1 MGYITPTGD
10 GEIKIQYKT
19 YINISVGDYSQYT
32 PLHGCYST
40 TGLENH
46 LGSIGLEY
54 TFNNQNPTEAMPLDD
69 ETALF
74 ITTSLGYTYT
84 LGDVN
89 QDDALD
95 VLDVVT
101 IVNFILGILEPTAY
115 QQYAGDID
123 DDNSIN
129 ILDVVLLVNIILS
142 N

>member
-1 MGYITPTGD
+1 M
-10 GEIKIQYKT
+10 
-19 YINISVGDYSQYT
+19 
-32 PLHGCYST
+32 
-40 TGLENH
+40 
-46 LGSIGLEY
+46 GSIGLEY

-101 IVNFILGILEPTAY
+101 IVNFIFLGRPPT
-115 QQYAGDID
+115 
-123 DDNSIN
+123 
-129 ILDVVLLVNIILS
+129 L
-142 N
+142 